1 MSCRKLLLMN
11 CMIRCLASG
20 KPPMCSFLFK
30 KFGYKK
36 KKKKKFS
43 NICGNRSADSKWIFQ
58 IIDVNLLILVKLSTN
73 AKYLFIYLFYKANKD
88 FTVNFTIIHMT

>member
-1 MSCRKLLLMN
+1 MASLQCAHFSSKSLGIKL
-11 CMIRCLASG
+11 
-20 KPPMCSFLFK
+20 
-30 KFGYKK
+30 KK
-36 KKKKKFS
+36 KILIS
-43 NICGNRSADSKWIFQ
+43 VEIDLADSKWIFQ